1 MSKNQGDQ
9 MQFVYLELFFF
20 TSHILQILNPRVNKP
35 NIHSNI
41 ISISRFQN
49 KLNDLFSS
57 TGFYFMIKV
66 IEGSHKQKK

>member
-49 KLNDLFSS
+49 
-57 TGFYFMIKV
+57 
-66 IEGSHKQKK
+66 